1 MSISQEEI
9 DRQERELRSQLESA
23 LRKHGYYSPEEIDE
37 VMKTFKYF
45 GLKAIDQLKHIS
57 KEQLIEKGIPTVTAT
72 ILKEEFSGADAGNKK
87 YTGDAKTFWTKMK
100 NFGKECLATS
110 VADFTQKLLQE
121 FVKEIVPVVFKV
133 KVKSL
138 A

>member
-72 ILKEEFSGADAGNKK
+72 ILKEEFSGADDVGGEDCCEYSTYAVARAFYETNNANKHK
-87 YTGDAKTFWTKMK
+87 PIISDHS
-100 NFGKECLATS
+100 ER
-110 VADFTQKLLQE
+110 Q
-121 FVKEIVPVVFKV
+121 I
-133 KVKSL
+133 
-138 A
+138 